1 VSGSVSRNR
10 HGYALQF
17 GLAGMVLLLSGCIA
31 ADRPL
36 QRGLESSSARTK
48 DCAHWFASLDKAVDR
63 AGVRD
68 AEAHRISGFPY
79 LRVDR
84 LLASFRNEAMDDPV
98 KFAAWVGH
106 LRTLD
111 ATARGY
117 ELRNLSPELVLS
129 LGVPSTDAAAARS
142 EACAAELEQADLAAA
157 SQREVLVARAEVP
170 DDYIELN
177 RVLGVYP
184 IATIPLAF
192 GVDRWQE
199 QSVDAFRRTAA
210 GDAATDPIARYDP
223 PGTAAGARELA
234 AIFARAQPDRLGI
247 PQFGRDDR
255 ERLFQA
261 FAPIFEID
269 TSGSYDRFGTLAWG
283 ADPAPQVDVSDPVSY
298 RRLAFVR
305 YGNRV
310 LVQLIY
316 TIWFPERP
324 RAGSVDLL
332 SGRLDGLVFRVTL
345 DPEGRPLVYDSI
357 HPCGCYHMF
366 FPTPRVKARPS
377 PQPGIEWAF
386 VPATLPS
393 VDPSHRIVLG
403 VASRSHYI
411 VYLGFASRLGFAS
424 GGRGARYRF
433 ADDDDLRAI
442 PVIGGATRSAFGPD
456 GIVPGTERGER
467 LLLWPAGVENA
478 GAMRQSGRRATAFL
492 GRRHFD
498 DPDLIERRFSLVEP
512 LPGTGR

>member
-1 VSGSVSRNR
+1 V
-10 HGYALQF
+10 A
-17 GLAGMVLLLSGCIA
+17 
-31 ADRPL
+31 
-36 QRGLESSSARTK
+36 
-48 DCAHWFASLDKAVDR
+48 
-63 AGVRD
+63 
-68 AEAHRISGFPY
+68 GFPY

-84 LLASFRNEAMDDPV
+84 FLASFRNEAKDDPAT
-98 KFAAWVGH
+98 FAAWLGH
-106 LRTLD
+106 LRHLD
-111 ATARGY
+111 ETARGY
-117 ELRNLSPELVLS
+117 ELKNMPPQLVPS
-129 LGVPSTDAAAARS
+129 LGVADKDAATARS
-142 EACAAELEQADLAAA
+142 RACAAKLEQADLATA
-157 SQREVLVARAEVP
+157 SQREALVARAEVP
-170 DDYIELN
+170 DDYVEWN
-177 RVLGVYP
+177 RVLGLYP
-184 IATIPLAF
+184 IATIPLSF

-199 QSVDAFRRTAA
+199 QAVEAFRRTAA
-210 GDAATDPIARYDP
+210 GEAGKNAIARYDP
-223 PGTAAGARELA
+223 PGNPAGARELA
-234 AIFARAQPDRLGI
+234 AIFAHAQTDRLGI

-261 FAPIFEID
+261 FAPVFEID
-269 TSGSYDRFGTLAWG
+269 TSGFYDRFGTLAWG

-298 RRLAFVR
+298 RRLAFAR

-324 RAGSVDLL
+324 RAGPVDLL

-366 FPTPRVKARPS
+366 FPTARVKATPS

-386 VPATLPS
+386 VPARLPS

-411 VYLGFASRLGFAS
+411 VYLGFDG
-424 GGRGARYRF
+424 GGRGVRYRF

-442 PVIGGATRSAFGPD
+442 PAIGGATRSAFGPG

-512 LPGTGR
+512 LPATGR